1 MGGPPMGMQP
11 QQQQMTDEEQAWLEQ
26 QMMQA
31 EAAQPK
37 PPPSQPPEEQTP
49 DLPPTPTPSASTK
62 ESAAE
67 SGPGD
72 YDDVMK
78 LIEENRRKNEA
89 KRAVQSARNAE
100 IIAAFEQRQGM
111 SGQQ

>member
-1 MGGPPMGMQP
+1 
-11 QQQQMTDEEQAWLEQ
+11 
-26 QMMQA
+26 MMQA

-78 LIEENRRKNEA
+78 VGAHVLTGAKTAARARAREGEA
-89 KRAVQSARNAE
+89 RDASERA
-100 IIAAFEQRQGM
+100 AASHGPLLSVGYGM
-111 SGQQ
+111 SNVGCRMRARCRLAWSAH